1 MKRPVPDVS
10 GVYSQFRENQELT
23 AANVVY
29 MSETTKP
36 PPSPEST
43 ETTWIRA
50 FLAGDTSAFDKL
62 VHRFQ
67 DRVFNLCYRML
78 GDYDEANDCA
88 QETFVK
94 VYRSLKDFR
103 FEASFS
109 TWLCTIAANTCRN
122 RLKSMEYRY
131 RKKMVRID
139 PATTSKQG
147 QSTMEIEDPAPSP
160 LAQLTRLE
168 QEVALQKAIDILAE
182 DHKAV
187 VILRDLEGLSYEEI
201 AKITGY
207 TLGTVKSKLA
217 RARQR
222 LCEQLKGV
230 I

>member
-1 MKRPVPDVS
+1 
-10 GVYSQFRENQELT
+10 
-23 AANVVY
+23 
-29 MSETTKP
+29 MSEDAKSP
-36 PPSPEST
+36 PPLEPLESA
-43 ETTWIRA
+43 WIRE
-50 FLAGDTSAFDKL
+50 FLDGEVKGFDKL
-62 VHRFQ
+62 VLHHK
-67 DRVFNLCYRML
+67 DKVFNLCYRML
-78 GDYDEANDCA
+78 GDYDEANDGA

-122 RLKSMEYRY
+122 RLKSLEYRT

-139 PATTSKQG
+139 PAATSESG
-147 QSTMEIEDPAPSP
+147 QTSVELEDPAPSA
-160 LAQLTRLE
+160 LDRLTRQE
-168 QEVALQKAIDILAE
+168 QEVALQKAIDTLAE
-182 DHKAV
+182 DHKTV
-187 VILRDLEGLSYEEI
+187 VILRDVEGLSYEEI

>member
-1 MKRPVPDVS
+1 
-10 GVYSQFRENQELT
+10 
-23 AANVVY
+23 
-29 MSETTKP
+29 MSEATK
-36 PPSPEST
+36 PPSPEAQ
-43 ETTWIRA
+43 ETRWIRA
-50 FLAGDTSAFDKL
+50 FLEGDTRAFDKL
-62 VHRFQ
+62 VQRFKE
-67 DRVFNLCYRML
+67 RVFNLCYRML

-103 FEASFS
+103 FEAGFS

-122 RLKSMEYRY
+122 RLKSLEYRT

-139 PATTSKQG
+139 PAITSERG
-147 QSTMEIEDPAPSP
+147 QSSMELEDPAPSP
-160 LAQLTRLE
+160 LAQLTRQE
-168 QEVALQKAIDILAE
+168 QEIALQKAIDTLTE
-182 DHKAV
+182 DHKTV

>member
-1 MKRPVPDVS
+1 
-10 GVYSQFRENQELT
+10 
-23 AANVVY
+23 
-29 MSETTKP
+29 MSEATKP
-36 PPSPEST
+36 PSSPEMA
-43 ETTWIRA
+43 ETTLIRA

-94 VYRSLKDFR
+94 VYRSVKDFR

-109 TWLCTIAANTCRN
+109 TWLCAIAANTCRN
-122 RLKSMEYRY
+122 RLKSLEYRT

-139 PATTSKQG
+139 PAVPLNTGQTSL
-147 QSTMEIEDPAPSP
+147 ELEDPAPSA
-160 LAQLTRLE
+160 LERLTRQE
-168 QEVALQKAIDILAE
+168 QEVALQQAIDTLTE

-187 VILRDLEGLSYEEI
+187 VILRDIEGLSYEEI
-201 AKITGY
+201 VKITGY

-222 LCEQLKGV
+222 LCKQLKGV

>member
-1 MKRPVPDVS
+1 
-10 GVYSQFRENQELT
+10 
-23 AANVVY
+23 
-29 MSETTKP
+29 MSEATKP
-36 PPSPEST
+36 PPPPELQ
-43 ETTWIRA
+43 ETAWIRA
-50 FLAGDTSAFDKL
+50 FLAGDTRAFDKL
-62 VHRFQ
+62 VDRFK

-103 FEASFS
+103 FEAGFS

-122 RLKSMEYRY
+122 RLKSLEYRT

-139 PATTSKQG
+139 PAITSEHG
-147 QSTMEIEDPAPSP
+147 QSSMELEDPAPSA
-160 LAQLTRLE
+160 LAQLTRQE
-168 QEVALQKAIDILAE
+168 QEIALQKAIDTLTE
-182 DHKAV
+182 DHKTV
-187 VILRDLEGLSYEEI
+187 VILRDIEGLSYEEI

>member
-1 MKRPVPDVS
+1 
-10 GVYSQFRENQELT
+10 
-23 AANVVY
+23 
-29 MSETTKP
+29 MSEDTRPLP
-36 PPSPEST
+36 PPEAQ
-43 ETTWIRA
+43 ETTWILA
-50 FLAGDTSAFDKL
+50 FLAGDARAFDKL
-62 VHRFQ
+62 VQRFK

-103 FEASFS
+103 FEAGFS

-122 RLKSMEYRY
+122 RLKSLEYRT

-139 PATTSKQG
+139 PAITSERG
-147 QSTMEIEDPAPSP
+147 QSSMELEDPAPSP
-160 LAQLTRLE
+160 LAQMTRQE
-168 QEVALQKAIDILAE
+168 QQIALQKAIDALTE
-182 DHKAV
+182 DHKTV
-187 VILRDLEGLSYEEI
+187 IILRDIEGLSYEEI

>member
-1 MKRPVPDVS
+1 M
-10 GVYSQFRENQELT
+10 
-23 AANVVY
+23 A
-29 MSETTKP
+29 ETTL
-36 PPSPEST
+36 
-43 ETTWIRA
+43 IRA

-94 VYRSLKDFR
+94 VYRSVKDFR

-109 TWLCTIAANTCRN
+109 TWLCAIAANTCRN
-122 RLKSMEYRY
+122 RLKSLEYRT

-139 PATTSKQG
+139 PAVPLNTGQTSL
-147 QSTMEIEDPAPSP
+147 ELEDPAPSA
-160 LAQLTRLE
+160 LERLTRQE
-168 QEVALQKAIDILAE
+168 QEVALQQAIDTLTE

-187 VILRDLEGLSYEEI
+187 VILRDIEGLSYEEI
-201 AKITGY
+201 VKITGY

-222 LCEQLKGV
+222 LCKQLKGV

>member
-1 MKRPVPDVS
+1 
-10 GVYSQFRENQELT
+10 
-23 AANVVY
+23 

-36 PPSPEST
+36 PPSTEPP

-50 FLAGDTSAFDKL
+50 FLRGDGRAFDRL
-62 VHRFQ
+62 VLAFK

-88 QETFVK
+88 QDTFVK

-122 RLKSMEYRY
+122 RLKSLEYRT

-139 PATTSKQG
+139 PAVNPDGPQTSLELK
-147 QSTMEIEDPAPSP
+147 DPAPSP
-160 LAQLTRLE
+160 LDQLTRQE
-168 QEVALQKAIDILAE
+168 QEVALQKAIDALTE
-182 DHKAV
+182 DHRTV
-187 VILRDLEGLSYEEI
+187 IILRDIEGLSYEEI

-217 RARQR
+217 RARQQ
-222 LCEQLKGV
+222 LCGQLKGV

>member
-1 MKRPVPDVS
+1 
-10 GVYSQFRENQELT
+10 
-23 AANVVY
+23 
-29 MSETTKP
+29 MSEEINP
-36 PPSPEST
+36 PPPPEPQ
-43 ETTWIRA
+43 ETAWIRA
-50 FLAGDTSAFDKL
+50 FLAGERTAFDKL
-62 VHRFQ
+62 VLRYK
-67 DRVFNLCYRML
+67 DKVFNLCYHMF

-94 VYRSLKDFR
+94 VFRSLKDFR

-122 RLKSMEYRY
+122 RLKSLEYRTG
-131 RKKMVRID
+131 KKMVRID
-139 PATTSKQG
+139 PATTSERG
-147 QSTMEIEDPAPSP
+147 QSSMELEDPAPSP
-160 LAQLTRLE
+160 LDQLTKRE
-168 QEVALQKAIDILAE
+168 QEVAIQKAIDILTE

-187 VILRDLEGLSYEEI
+187 VILRDIEGLSYEEI
-201 AKITGY
+201 AKVTGY